1 MNASDHHPET
11 CPSPPP
17 ATRPAARFFITAA
30 ATPGVMPR
38 VIEQFA
44 RRGLVPERWHAV
56 VDENKI
62 RIEVRVAGMDAAVA
76 TVLAATLRGTV
87 DIHSVLSDDDPA

>member
-11 CPSPPP
+11 RPSPPP
-17 ATRPAARFFITAA
+17 AAQPSVRFFITAA

-56 VDENKI
+56 ADENGI
-62 RIEVRVAGMDAAVA
+62 RIDLRIAGMDTAGAS
-76 TVLAATLRGTV
+76 VLAATLRGTV
-87 DIHSVLSDDDPA
+87 DIHSVLSDDEPA

>member
-1 MNASDHHPET
+1 MNASDQRPET
-11 CPSPPP
+11 RPSPPP
-17 ATRPAARFFITAA
+17 A
-30 ATPGVMPR
+30 
-38 VIEQFA
+38 A

-56 VDENKI
+56 VDENGI

-87 DIHSVLSDDDPA
+87 DIHSVLSDDEPA